1 MKNDK
6 TVTEEIN
13 VADAHP
19 AGKRPFGREEYINK
33 FKILTDGIISK
44 KESARFL
51 KAAQSLRY
59 LKSNELNKLNIEMIP
74 HKKYLKTRKKAIF

>member
-1 MKNDK
+1 MKSGS
-6 TVTEEIN
+6 TIFEEIN

-19 AGKRPFGREEYINK
+19 VGKRPFGRKEYISK

-51 KAAQSLRY
+51 KLVQNLRK
-59 LKSNELNKLNIEMIP
+59 LKAKDLNGLNVEIM
-74 HKKYLKTRKKAIF
+74 HKPKNKPKISKTIF